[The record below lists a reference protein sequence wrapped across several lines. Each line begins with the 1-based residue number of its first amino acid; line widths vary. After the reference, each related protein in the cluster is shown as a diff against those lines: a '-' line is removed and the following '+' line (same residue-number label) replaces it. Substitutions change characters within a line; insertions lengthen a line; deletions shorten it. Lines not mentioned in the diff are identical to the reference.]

1 MAAPWMAALDEQLNL
16 IRFWKGVNG
25 IPFARKILSTL
36 DKKPSPFGQPVG
48 DWTPEDI
55 TEGEV
60 DRLLRATTYF
70 VRRDMGELV
79 TRSCQSRSLIPQPL
93 KKYHLPTP
101 SGFAYFQ
108 DEILLP
114 HEGGVIPIKAV
125 LWKEKA
131 IAMGTW
137 PEGDRVLGT
146 QLSVY
151 QARDGIMSH
160 PHNGYKKVEIDQA
173 IHPKLWLSN
182 FHGWPYDI
190 DWYGGAF
197 DADAE
202 EFTEP
207 LAIDA
212 EIRRFMAAF
221 FAHIQT
227 TVYVFSNEEA
237 VDKHA
242 KKRAIRAGFQG
253 DLDKVRVVVLRKK
266 YNRKSTQNVDDG
278 PKRELTVRYRRAAHW
293 RQQWYPSKGEHHQI
307 WIDEQIVGGEHLPFS
322 DGDKVYDWR
331 R

>member
-1 MAAPWMAALDEQLNL
+1 MAGPWVQALDEQLNL
-16 IRFWKGVNG
+16 IRFWKGANG
-25 IPFARKILSTL
+25 VPFARKILSTI
-36 DKKPSPFGQPVG
+36 KQSPYGQPVG
-48 DWTPEDI
+48 DWTPEDLA
-55 TEGEV
+55 EGEV
-60 DRLLRATTYF
+60 DRLMHAETYF

-101 SGFAYFQ
+101 SGFVYFQ

-114 HEGGVIPIKAV
+114 FEGGVIPIKAV
-125 LWKEKA
+125 VWKEKA

-173 IHPKLWLSN
+173 THPKLWLMN

-190 DWYGGAF
+190 DWYGGQF
-197 DADAE
+197 DAGAD

-221 FAHIQT
+221 WSHVQT
-227 TVYVFSNEEA
+227 TVYVYSNDEP

-242 KKRAIRAGFQG
+242 QKRAVRSGFREIPTIRCI
-253 DLDKVRVVVLRKK
+253 VLRKK
-266 YNRKSTQNVDDG
+266 RNRQTEPSNGDG
-278 PKRELTVRYRRAAHW
+278 SKRELTHRYIRIAHW
-293 RQQWYPSKGEHHQI
+293 RNQWYPKTQEHHQI
-307 WIDEQIVGGEHLPFS
+307 WIDEQIVGNENLPFP
-322 DGDKVYDWR
+322 KKAHVYDWR